1 MSIQLKA
8 AYDEFYSVA
17 KLMNKTDI
25 STNRDTLNKYRS
37 LIIPAYNKFVNFIN
51 GNYARVKQN
60 DQYILDDSLERA
72 RSIFVKC
79 LSNLK
84 CTHEL
89 PDDLRKLIEVKS
101 VGPVPGANASVQT
114 SKPSTSAI
122 VTEANEPPITTLVS
136 KTNEILKPAI
146 VTETRKPSESV
157 NKTNEKI
164 NSEKIAN
171 DRDENDDENNDDDD
185 HRDDDDVN
193 NSDDSEDSDGPIMNS
208 LELFNAVN
216 RQFKQNYSGDP
227 LGLTSFIDAVDLL
240 SDFATTPVL
249 QANLLKYVT
258 AKLDGRAR
266 EFITEDVNSLQDL
279 KNVLR
284 ENIVPENSKVIEGRI
299 TSLRYAYSRQEEF
312 ASKAEE
318 LADALRRT
326 LIIEGMTAAKANE
339 ISVDKTIQLCRKST
353 NSDLVKSVLAA
364 TAFKSPKEVIAK
376 LITESDVHVKEQ
388 QILRFQ
394 KFNKGQN
401 GNNSGNKNKN
411 GRDRNKGHKPNGQN
425 NGSNSNNYQGRQYN
439 NNYRGRNGQRGRGN
453 GNNNRRYNDSNYN
466 NGYQNGQYQNNYG
479 NQNNGGPNVRV
490 AHSGNESGPQ
500 QMNMGAPVNQMFQ

>member
-17 KLMNKTDI
+17 KLMNKTEI
-25 STNRDTLNKYRS
+25 STNLDTLNKYRT

-51 GNYARVKQN
+51 SNYARVRQN
-60 DQYILDDSLERA
+60 DQYIFDDSLERA
-72 RSIFVKC
+72 RLIFIKC
-79 LSNLK
+79 LSSLK

-89 PDDLRKLIEVKS
+89 PNDLRKPIEDKW
-101 VGPVPGANASVQT
+101 VGPVPSPKASVQT
-114 SKPSTSAI
+114 NKPSTSAI
-122 VTEANEPPITTLVS
+122 VNETI
-136 KTNEILKPAI
+136 KPSASAI
-146 VTETRKPSESV
+146 VTETNETSLNALV
-157 NKTNEKI
+157 NKTTEKS
-164 NSEKIAN
+164 NAEKVAN
-171 DRDENDDENNDDDD
+171 DGDVNVYENNDDD
-185 HRDDDDVN
+185 HSDDDDVN
-193 NSDDSEDSDGPIMNS
+193 NSDESEDSDGPIMNS

-240 SDFATTPVL
+240 SDFATTAVL

-266 EFITEDVNSLQDL
+266 EFITEDVNSLEDL
-279 KNVLR
+279 KCVLR

-401 GNNSGNKNKN
+401 SNNSGNKNKN
-411 GRDRNKGHKPNGQN
+411 GRDRNKGQKSNGQN
-425 NGSNSNNYQGRQYN
+425 NGSNYNNNQGRQN

-453 GNNNRRYNDSNYN
+453 GNNRRYNDSNYN

>member
-1 MSIQLKA
+1 M
-8 AYDEFYSVA
+8 
-17 KLMNKTDI
+17 
-25 STNRDTLNKYRS
+25 
-37 LIIPAYNKFVNFIN
+37 
-51 GNYARVKQN
+51 
-60 DQYILDDSLERA
+60 
-72 RSIFVKC
+72 
-79 LSNLK
+79 
-84 CTHEL
+84 
-89 PDDLRKLIEVKS
+89 
-101 VGPVPGANASVQT
+101 
-114 SKPSTSAI
+114 
-122 VTEANEPPITTLVS
+122 
-136 KTNEILKPAI
+136 KPAI
-146 VTETRKPSESV
+146 VTETSKPPESA

-216 RQFKQNYSGDP
+216 RQFKQNYSGDS

-240 SDFATTPVL
+240 SDFATTAVL
-249 QANLLKYVT
+249 QANLLKNVT

-453 GNNNRRYNDSNYN
+453 GNNRRYNDSNYN